1 MSELDFV
8 WNDFFLSSDDK
19 PSDLER
25 GEQSEFVREEFERV
39 EGLRVENWVYIT
51 ATAFIAM
58 QASKP
63 FRHSARL
70 LLLCKWIKNP
80 AIAD

>member
-25 GEQSEFVREEFERV
+25 GEQLEFERKELERV
-39 EGLRVENWVYIT
+39 EALRVENWV
-51 ATAFIAM
+51 
-58 QASKP
+58 
-63 FRHSARL
+63 
-70 LLLCKWIKNP
+70 
-80 AIAD
+80 

>member
-39 EGLRVENWVYIT
+39 EGLRVENWV
-51 ATAFIAM
+51 
-58 QASKP
+58 
-63 FRHSARL
+63 
-70 LLLCKWIKNP
+70 
-80 AIAD
+80 